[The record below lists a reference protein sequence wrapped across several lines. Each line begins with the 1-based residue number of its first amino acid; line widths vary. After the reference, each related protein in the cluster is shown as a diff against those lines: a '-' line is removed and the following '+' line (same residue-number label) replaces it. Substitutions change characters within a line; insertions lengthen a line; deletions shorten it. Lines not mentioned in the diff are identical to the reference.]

1 MSKEHSPLPHE
12 SPSTATDR
20 EPELGASSDTQEEP
34 PQMPGAASSV
44 EADAMKN
51 DKKPESKPAP
61 TVFSEHINTDNRAV
75 GDWKSKYDESA
86 RCEIRVDAIY
96 VGVVFLL
103 TLLALLFTW
112 RGSTYSFFVGSCTTC
127 APEKFNQYAFFFLGG
142 ILGGTMFGL
151 KYLYQV
157 VARGLWNIDRRL
169 WRIFS
174 PFLSG
179 GAALAIGGLL
189 DSGLLGL
196 SIKSSTTSFYFSM
209 GFISGYFADKALGKM
224 QEIADTVFGSSPSSP
239 KK

>member
-1 MSKEHSPLPHE
+1 MMSEKNNPNRHGTPNPE
-12 SPSTATDR
+12 SAN
-20 EPELGASSDTQEEP
+20 DTQSGDKGGSDEGA
-34 PQMPGAASSV
+34 PQT
-44 EADAMKN
+44 E
-51 DKKPESKPAP
+51 KKPVHAGNHEEQKDAQQPNETPPAP
-61 TVFSEHINTDNRAV
+61 YDHINTDNRNI
-75 GDWKSKYDESA
+75 GEWKSKYDNDA
-86 RCEIRVDAIY
+86 RSEIRIDAIY
-96 VGVVFLL
+96 VGSVFIL
-103 TLLALLFTW
+103 TLLALVLTW
-112 RGSTYSFFVGSCTTC
+112 KGSIYHFLADGCTDC
-127 APEKFNQYAFFFLGG
+127 SQEKFNQYAFFFLGG
-142 ILGGTMFGL
+142 VLGGTMFGL

-179 GAALAIGGLL
+179 GAAVAIGGLF

-224 QEIADTVFGSSPSSP
+224 QEIADTVFGSPQSSQ

>member
-1 MSKEHSPLPHE
+1 MSEEHSPPLHKA
-12 SPSTATDR
+12 PSTNTDN
-20 EPELGASSDTQEEP
+20 EAELGANSGTQEESA
-34 PQMPGAASSV
+34 QMSDSASSV
-44 EADAMKN
+44 EADTKKN
-51 DKKPESKPAP
+51 GKKTGSEPAS

-75 GDWKSKYDESA
+75 GDWKSKYDEAA
-86 RCEIRVDAIY
+86 RCEIRIDAIY
-96 VGVVFLL
+96 VGIIFIV

-179 GAALAIGGLL
+179 GAAIAIGGLL

>member
-1 MSKEHSPLPHE
+1 MSEVNNPNRHE
-12 SPSTATDR
+12 TPN
-20 EPELGASSDTQEEP
+20 PESANDTQNGDKGGSDDDAPQTEKNSGDAGNNEEQKDAQQQNKASS
-34 PQMPGAASSV
+34 AAY
-44 EADAMKN
+44 
-51 DKKPESKPAP
+51 
-61 TVFSEHINTDNRAV
+61 EHINTDNRDI
-75 GDWKSKYDESA
+75 GDWKSKYNNDA
-86 RCEIRVDAIY
+86 RHEIRIDAIY
-96 VGVVFLL
+96 VGSIFIL
-103 TLLALLFTW
+103 TLLALVLAW
-112 RGSTYSFFVGSCTTC
+112 KGSIYNFLADGCTDC
-127 APEKFNQYAFFFLGG
+127 SPEKFNQYAFFFLGG
-142 ILGGTMFGL
+142 VLGGTMFGL

-179 GAALAIGGLL
+179 GAAVAIGGLL

-224 QEIADTVFGSSPSSP
+224 QEIADTVFGSPQSSQ

>member
-1 MSKEHSPLPHE
+1 MSENQGPNLHEANSGNTEVTQDSDTNESRQDKKNEPLN
-12 SPSTATDR
+12 T
-20 EPELGASSDTQEEP
+20 SDTQSGKPDNEP
-34 PQMPGAASSV
+34 PAV
-44 EADAMKN
+44 
-51 DKKPESKPAP
+51 PEH
-61 TVFSEHINTDNRAV
+61 TNTDDRAV
-75 GDWKSKYDESA
+75 GDWQSRYSEAA
-86 RCEIRVDAIY
+86 RKEIRIDAIY
-96 VGVVFLL
+96 VGCIFIL

-112 RGSTYSFFVGSCTTC
+112 QGSIYTAISYKCQSCS
-127 APEKFNQYAFFFLGG
+127 PEKFNQYAFFFLGG

-196 SIKSSTTSFYFSM
+196 TIKSSTTSFYFSM

-224 QEIADTVFGSSPSSP
+224 QEIADTVFGSPPNSS

>member
-1 MSKEHSPLPHE
+1 MSKEQGPHLQE
-12 SPSTATDR
+12 ASTNSIDREVGLGATDGTQV
-20 EPELGASSDTQEEP
+20 EPNNLPDSASSSDTEAAGDGKQPKKQLP
-34 PQMPGAASSV
+34 PIVLS
-44 EADAMKN
+44 D
-51 DKKPESKPAP
+51 
-61 TVFSEHINTDNRAV
+61 HINTDNRSI
-75 GDWKSKYDESA
+75 GDWESKYNDKA
-86 RCEIRVDAIY
+86 RREIRFDAIY
-96 VGVVFLL
+96 VGVIFIL
-103 TLLALLFTW
+103 TLLALLLTW
-112 RGSTYSFFVGSCTTC
+112 RGSTYSALAGNCTTC
-127 APEKFNQYAFFFLGG
+127 SPEKFNQYAFFFLGG
-142 ILGGTMFGL
+142 VLGGTMFGL